1 MDILINF
8 TAIVL
13 GVLLIGHKISVRK
26 SGYTLLQTLFFAY
39 ATKE

>member
-1 MDILINF
+1 MNILIGF

-13 GVLLIGHKISVRK
+13 SIFLVGHKLSVRK

>member
-1 MDILINF
+1 MNVIIYF
-8 TAIVL
+8 TAAVL
-13 GVLLIGHKISVRK
+13 GVLLIGHTRSTKG